1 MRWNERII
9 DRGRLLKS
17 CLECWPWKRRQAHKK
32 TKKNREM
39 EKSEYLS
46 ERCPRQHPPC
56 VLTRCN
62 VIVIIVSVSSYHSP
76 FHFFWCIVMIRHI
89 LILGQMIATSTYHHN
104 QHICA
109 APRDCSSPYRCVN
122 GVGVVVGM
130 WTPVAAVGW
139 MAFAGTNISIAVAT
153 SPDVAAA
160 ALLLIALTAT
170 MSLAWLRCK
179 SRH

>member
-1 MRWNERII
+1 MKITI
-9 DRGRLLKS
+9 K
-17 CLECWPWKRRQAHKK
+17 
-32 TKKNREM
+32 
-39 EKSEYLS
+39 
-46 ERCPRQHPPC
+46 
-56 VLTRCN
+56 VL
-62 VIVIIVSVSSYHSP
+62 
-76 FHFFWCIVMIRHI
+76 
-89 LILGQMIATSTYHHN
+89 HHN